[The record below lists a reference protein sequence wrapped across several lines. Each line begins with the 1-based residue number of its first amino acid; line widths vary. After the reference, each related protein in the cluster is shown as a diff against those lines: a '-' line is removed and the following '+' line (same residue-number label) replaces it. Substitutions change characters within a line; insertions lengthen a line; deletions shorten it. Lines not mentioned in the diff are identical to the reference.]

1 MIYFDEYGKKCLVSV
16 GAPGKYC
23 AIDRNRARA
32 TRAPSLARDAS
43 CEWQESFCDLMAQT
57 ALPIKESFWIS
68 QTKI

>member
-1 MIYFDEYGKKCLVSV
+1 M